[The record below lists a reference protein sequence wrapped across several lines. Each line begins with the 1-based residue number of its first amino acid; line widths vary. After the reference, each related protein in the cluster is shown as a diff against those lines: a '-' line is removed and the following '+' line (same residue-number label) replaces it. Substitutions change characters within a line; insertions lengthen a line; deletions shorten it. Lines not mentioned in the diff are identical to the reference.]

1 MKYGMTPILVPD
13 NAEFPKGRVIAA
25 FAEAANGLEP
35 TIRSFVVERLQQFP
49 GEPRN
54 HERATP
60 PPADPSLP
68 LVTEHKVMPGRDDR
82 RPRSVWLVI
91 IPPLAFILAAVL
103 WQLSK

>member
-25 FAEAANGLEP
+25 FAEAANGLDP

-54 HERATP
+54 
-60 PPADPSLP
+60 
-68 LVTEHKVMPGRDDR
+68 RDDR